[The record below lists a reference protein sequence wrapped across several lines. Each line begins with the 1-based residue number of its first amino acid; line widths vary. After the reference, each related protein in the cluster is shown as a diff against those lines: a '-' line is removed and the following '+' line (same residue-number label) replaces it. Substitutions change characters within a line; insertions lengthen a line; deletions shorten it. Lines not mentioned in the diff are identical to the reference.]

1 MIRAVDR
8 AAVAAHGQIA
18 GRIYARVLT
27 RFLVAAQRPTND
39 AIAVAVAD
47 VAHVI
52 MVDGVLCRID
62 DLAALMANGRMPVR
76 APLTVV
82 SMIAYGIAEGIREGE
97 LGHFRYQIE
106 DRRLGRKKGPVRVYT
121 DQYKYGFLNISR
133 PDAVHGR
140 SGLKST
146 PKLAGVD

>member
-27 RFLVAAQRPTND
+27 RLLVAAQRRTHD

-52 MVDGVLCRID
+52 MVDGVLCKID
-62 DLAALMANGRMPVR
+62 DLATLMANGRMPVR
-76 APLTVV
+76 APFTVV
-82 SMIAYGIAEGIREGE
+82 SMIAYGIAG
-97 LGHFRYQIE
+97 
-106 DRRLGRKKGPVRVYT
+106 
-121 DQYKYGFLNISR
+121 
-133 PDAVHGR
+133 
-140 SGLKST
+140 SGLRTSVTGYYQDIGNTLST
-146 PKLAGVD
+146 WRCEYVLVGSWAERRPT